1 MENVT
6 VGRIII
12 ILILLLLNMNILLLL
27 LLFIFTKISFGE
39 TLLLFFA
46 DANPDDVKLEMDDSP
61 KTPGVSI

>member
-12 ILILLLLNMNILLLL
+12 ILL
-27 LLFIFTKISFGE
+27 LLFIFTKNFFWRNIVII
-39 TLLLFFA
+39 FA

>member
-6 VGRIII
+6 AGRIII
-12 ILILLLLNMNILLLL
+12 ILILLLNMNILLLL

-39 TLLLFFA
+39 TIIAIVFA